1 MQTSKKPGR
10 PAKLGIPMTDKQR
23 AAMYRTRRYESAMV
37 AHEDLKGVT
46 TTVLLVALARQL
58 KAIGD
63 ASHGDVARDIAAQL
77 IKELCER
84 HEIRL
89 THGHEID

>member
-1 MQTSKKPGR
+1 MAPPPFALRLSG
-10 PAKLGIPMTDKQR
+10 
-23 AAMYRTRRYESAMV
+23 
-37 AHEDLKGVT
+37 HEVQFPRGVT
-46 TTVLLVALARQL
+46 GSDGTQISPADVALARQL